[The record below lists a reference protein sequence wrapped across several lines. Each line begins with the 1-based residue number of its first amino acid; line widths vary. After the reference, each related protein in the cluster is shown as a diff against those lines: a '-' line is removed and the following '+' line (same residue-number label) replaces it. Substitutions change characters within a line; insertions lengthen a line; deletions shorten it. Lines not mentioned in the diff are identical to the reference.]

1 MSARYVILLGA
12 PGAGKGT
19 QASTIGEA
27 TGLVHVSTGDLFR
40 EHLKNG
46 TGLGQLAKGYMDQG
60 QLVPDEVTIRMLNER
75 IGRPD
80 CVKGAL
86 LDGFPRTIA
95 QAEALDRALDDR
107 DARVDAVLYIKVA
120 DDELLRRLTS
130 RWLCRKGPE
139 IYNAISNPP
148 QVAGVCD
155 VDGGELYQRDD
166 DKPESAKRRLE
177 VFHDETA
184 PLIGYYSA
192 KDRLI
197 EVDGAREPD
206 DVGRDLVSSL
216 QAVIS

>member
-1 MSARYVILLGA
+1 MTARYVILLGA

-19 QASTIGEA
+19 QASTISEA
-27 TGLVHVSTGDLFR
+27 TGLVHISTGDIFR
-40 EHLKNG
+40 ENLKNG
-46 TGLGQLAKGYMDQG
+46 TELGQLAKGYMDQG

-75 IGRPD
+75 ISRPD

-107 DARVDAVLYIKVA
+107 DASVDAVLYIKVS
-120 DDELLRRLTS
+120 DEELIRRLTS

-148 QVAGVCD
+148 KVAGVCD

-166 DKPESAKRRLE
+166 DKPEAAKRRLE

-184 PLIGYYSA
+184 PLIGFYAA

-197 EVDGAREPD
+197 EVDGAREAD
-206 DVGRDLVSSL
+206 EVGRDLVTSL
-216 QAVIS
+216 QAVIA